1 MLSLNQSTKKLNIME
16 NKEKYALVTG
26 GTSGIGKELARLL
39 AADQYNLILV
49 ARDESELQQAAQEL
63 KESHQVAVHTIS
75 KDLFKRES
83 PFEVYDEVKNMG
95 LVVEVL
101 VNNAAQGAYGE
112 FKDIDINRQLD
123 MIQLNIGGYV
133 ALTSC
138 FLQDMLSR
146 GTGKILNVGSIAG
159 EAPGPLQS
167 VYHGTK
173 AFINNWSASI
183 QYELKDKG
191 ITVTALLPG
200 PTETDFFNKAEMNE
214 SRMVQDMPHAD
225 PDKVAKDGFNALM
238 SGDAKIISG
247 FMNKVQ
253 VGMAN
258 MQPDSMAAASMYK
271 QQKPADKK
279 EE

>member
-1 MLSLNQSTKKLNIME
+1 ME

-26 GTSGIGKELARLL
+26 GTSGIGKELAKLL

-49 ARDESELQQAAQEL
+49 ARDQSELELVAQEL
-63 KESHQVAVHTIS
+63 QANHQVQVHTIS
-75 KDLFKRES
+75 KDLFRRES
-83 PFEVYDEVKNMG
+83 PFEIYDEVKQLG

-101 VNNAAQGAYGE
+101 VNNAGQGAYGE

-133 ALTSC
+133 TLTSC

-146 GTGKILNVGSIAG
+146 GAGKILNVGSIAG
-159 EAPGPLQS
+159 EAPGPLQA

-173 AFINNWSASI
+173 AFINTWSSSI

-214 SRMVQDMPHAD
+214 SRMVQEIPHAE
-225 PDKVAKDGFNALM
+225 PEKVAKDGFEALM

-271 QQKPADKK
+271 QQKPVDKK
-279 EE
+279 DD